1 MSDGLDKA
9 YTAVERAYSEGGY
22 AEALQLATELLP
34 QVPAGHEGL
43 LDHRLNLLIGHIQS
57 WLGEPAAAAAAYAQ
71 VLATCPDPTY
81 RDMASQGLAR
91 SGSAEPTTA
100 AAADHGLAD
109 SSDGPASSAGGEE
122 PTDVKLDLTASS
134 SDSPAT
140 GRSVATGFA
149 TTTGN
154 ATSAGTP
161 VAATPWLQ
169 ELPDFEPEPEPI
181 AVEPELIT
189 AITAAVPAAAATAL
203 DVAAAPRQFS
213 DEEWADLNRCLLVV
227 DLNANLS

>member
-57 WLGEPAAAAAAYAQ
+57 WLGEPAAAAAAYAE
-71 VLATCPDPTY
+71 VLATCADPTY

-91 SGSAEPTTA
+91 SGSTEPATA
-100 AAADHGLAD
+100 AAADQELAD
-109 SSDGPASSAGGEE
+109 SADRPASSTGGEE
-122 PTDVKLDLTASS
+122 PTGVKLDATASS
-134 SDSPAT
+134 IDSAAT
-140 GRSVATGFA
+140 GRSLTTGSA

-154 ATSAGTP
+154 APSAGTQ
-161 VAATPWLQ
+161 VAATPWLH
-169 ELPDFEPEPEPI
+169 ELPDFEPEPTPI
-181 AVEPELIT
+181 VVEPELIT
-189 AITAAVPAAAATAL
+189 AIRPAVPATAATTVA
-203 DVAAAPRQFS
+203 VAAPPRQFS

-227 DLNANLS
+227 ELNANPG